1 MAETTQP
8 SQSGL
13 PKVTATDPEY
23 TVSLIG
29 LVTSVT
35 GQPVVGLVLS
45 IIGLRQ
51 SKKAGRSNLLAL
63 LGLIFGILLTAL
75 AFLFFAIYV
84 AALIAGLMHNSPRG
98 F

>member
-1 MAETTQP
+1 MAEIINTSRP
-8 SQSGL
+8 GL
-13 PKVTATDPEY
+13 SKVTPTDPEY

-63 LGLIFGILLTAL
+63 LGLIFGIFLTAL

-84 AALIAGLMHNSPRG
+84 AALAIGIMHNGSID
-98 F
+98 